1 MKSRVEDAVKLF
13 MEGYNCCQSVVGAYS
28 DLFGMDQDTAMKIS
42 CSLGGGMGRM
52 REVCGSV
59 SGMALIAGLACGNTD
74 PKNQAAKTKNYEVV
88 RQMADAFKAEHKT
101 IICREILGLRAAE
114 KSAAPEARTEEY
126 YRKRPCA
133 RMVATAARI
142 IEETFPELLEEG
154 YSRET
159 GEKDGFH
166 PEEAKKLENVYS
178 REAGEKD
185 EAGCGIERENGC
197 GTEEENGRELLP
209 VVNED
214 GEVIGKAERKE
225 VHQQGLLHPV
235 VHCWMY
241 AENDDQV
248 WLYFQ
253 KRSEKKA
260 DFPGYY
266 DLGSTGHMDY
276 GETKEEAVIRE
287 TKEEMGIVIEPHRL
301 HYLGKVNEGLEEEGC
316 SDREIGYVF
325 LYDLDIP
332 FFAPGD
338 EVSEIIAVSKEE
350 LEKKEMMGA
359 CFIQGHTLY
368 GEPIILKDEQ
378 WCRHPGEYQR
388 LVKPFLDKH
397 DR

>member
-1 MKSRVEDAVKLF
+1 MKSRVDDAVKLF

-28 DLFGMDQDTAMKIS
+28 DLFGMDRETAMKFS
-42 CSLGGGMGRM
+42 CSMGGGMGRM

-114 KSAAPEARTEEY
+114 KSAAPEARTKEY
-126 YRKRPCA
+126 YQNRPCA

-142 IEETFPELLEEG
+142 IEETFPEFFMEDEESSKAPKENFVEG
-154 YSRET
+154 EKGSEAPEENFVEDENGSRE
-159 GEKDGFH
+159 
-166 PEEAKKLENVYS
+166 PEES
-178 REAGEKD
+178 RQEM
-185 EAGCGIERENGC
+185 
-197 GTEEENGRELLP
+197 LP
-209 VVNED
+209 VVDKD
-214 GEVIGKAERKE
+214 GAVIGKASRKE
-225 VHQQGLLHPV
+225 VHQKGLLHPV

-241 AENDDQV
+241 AKNDDQV

-253 KRSEKKA
+253 KRSEEKE

-266 DLGSTGHMDY
+266 DIGSTGHMDY

-287 TKEEMGIVIEPHRL
+287 AGEEMGISVDPRRL
-301 HYLGKVNEGLEEEGC
+301 HYLGMVKEDSEEEEC

-325 LYDLDIP
+325 LYDLDVP

-338 EVSEIIAVSKEE
+338 EVSEIIAVSQEE
-350 LEKKEMMGA
+350 LEKKELMESLY
-359 CFIQGHTLY
+359 IQGHTLY
-368 GEPIILKDEQ
+368 GEPLILKNEQ
-378 WCRHPGEYQR
+378 WCRHPGEYQK
-388 LVKPFLDKH
+388 LVKPFLDEH
-397 DR
+397 T

>member
-1 MKSRVEDAVKLF
+1 MKSRVDDAVKLF

-28 DLFGMDQDTAMKIS
+28 DLFGMDRETAMKFS
-42 CSLGGGMGRM
+42 CSMGGGMGRM

-114 KSAAPEARTEEY
+114 KSAAPEARTKEY
-126 YRKRPCA
+126 YQKRPCV

-142 IEETFPELLEEG
+142 IEETFPEFFMEDEEI
-154 YSRET
+154 SREP
-159 GEKDGFH
+159 GENFAEDEKGSRK
-166 PEEAKKLENVYS
+166 PEENSQEM
-178 REAGEKD
+178 
-185 EAGCGIERENGC
+185 
-197 GTEEENGRELLP
+197 LP
-209 VVNED
+209 VVNPD
-214 GEVIGKAERKE
+214 GEVIGKASRKE
-225 VHQQGLLHPV
+225 VHQKGLLHPV

-241 AENDDQV
+241 AKNDDQV

-253 KRSEKKA
+253 KRSEEKE

-266 DLGSTGHMDY
+266 DIGSTGHMDY

-287 TKEEMGIVIEPHRL
+287 AGEEMGISVDPRRL
-301 HYLGKVNEGLEEEGC
+301 HYLGMVKEDSEEEEC

-325 LYDLDIP
+325 LYDLDVP

-338 EVSEIIAVSKEE
+338 EVSEIIAVSQEE
-350 LEKKEMMGA
+350 LEKKELMES
-359 CFIQGHTLY
+359 FYIQGHTLY
-368 GEPIILKDEQ
+368 GEPLILKNEQ
-378 WCRHPGEYQR
+378 WCRHPGEYQK
-388 LVKPFLDKH
+388 LVKPFLDEH
-397 DR
+397 T